1 MALVRPVS
9 KRPGRYIFLVAASAA
24 RCGKPRLP
32 PIRPMTFDHRQA
44 RRRAAHLWRLGVYAS
59 VKVIE
64 VEWHGVRCI
73 RRDVVLARG
82 ATERPQPYPAAAE

>member
-1 MALVRPVS
+1 MWPRHYEVEMVS
-9 KRPGRYIFLVAASAA
+9 FKDDGSRVA
-24 RCGKPRLP
+24 RKGLL
-32 PIRPMTFDHRQA
+32 TDDLDQA